1 MLKKCLKKMPSFNSE
16 KILVRYYSNVL
27 DKIVVETL
35 WAETIDAEKGLYK
48 IDNIP
53 FYGPEFSSD
62 DIVFAEFDDDEERI
76 TYRNVVEYSG
86 NSTIQ
91 VIVIYENLNI
101 EALRNE
107 FKELG
112 CETEGTGNNYF
123 VMEVLF
129 NNSYSTIYKKLNEL
143 ESAGK
148 ISFAEANIS
157 QKHLNEK

>member
-1 MLKKCLKKMPSFNSE
+1 MLRKCLKKMPSFNSE
-16 KILVRYYSNVL
+16 KILVRYFSNVL
-27 DKIVVETL
+27 DEIVVETL
-35 WAETIDAEKGLYK
+35 WAEIIDAEKGLYK

-62 DIVFAEFDDDEERI
+62 DIVFAEFDEYEERI
-76 TYRNVVEYSG
+76 TFRNVVEYSG

-91 VIVIYENLNI
+91 VIVIDENLNI
-101 EALRNE
+101 EGLRNE
-107 FKELG
+107 FKRLG
-112 CETEGTGNNYF
+112 SKTEGTGSNYF

-129 NNSYSTIYKKLNEL
+129 DKSYSPIYKKLNEL

>member
-1 MLKKCLKKMPSFNSE
+1 MLKKCSKKMPSFNSE
-16 KILVRYYSNVL
+16 KIFVRYFSNVL
-27 DKIVVETL
+27 DEIVVETL

-62 DIVFAEFDDDEERI
+62 DIVFAKFDDDEERI

-91 VIVIYENLNI
+91 VIVIDEKLNI
-101 EALRNE
+101 EVLRNE

-112 CETEGTGNNYF
+112 CETEGTGSNYF

-129 NNSYSTIYKKLNEL
+129 NNSYSTIYKKLSEL

-148 ISFAEANIS
+148 ISFAEVNIS

>member
-1 MLKKCLKKMPSFNSE
+1 MLKKCLKKMPYFNSE
-16 KILVRYYSNVL
+16 KILVRYFSNVL

-91 VIVIYENLNI
+91 VIALDEKLNT

-112 CETEGTGNNYF
+112 CETEGTGSNYF

-129 NNSYSTIYKKLNEL
+129 NNSYFPIYKKLSEL

-148 ISFAEANIS
+148 VSFAEANIS
-157 QKHLNEK
+157 EKHLNEK